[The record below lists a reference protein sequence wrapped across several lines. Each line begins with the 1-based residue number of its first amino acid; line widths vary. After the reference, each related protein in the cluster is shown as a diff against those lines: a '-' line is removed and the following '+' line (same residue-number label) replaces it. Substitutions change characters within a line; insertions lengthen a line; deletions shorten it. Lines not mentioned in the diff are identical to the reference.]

1 MSDEYIQIEMLTET
15 LFNTRKEVAG
25 LKAENERLRAAL
37 RDALKLYAK
46 TDDAAPWRINKW
58 SELKEA
64 LGEDE

>member
-1 MSDEYIQIEMLTET
+1 MVWKDDFIDGL
-15 LFNTRKEVAG
+15 KVEVAM
-25 LKAENERLRAAL
+25 LHKVCADHEAEIKRLRAAL